1 MNSLFLHSSLS
12 PSLTCKPR
20 PRPLKRPIHI
30 CALRGSH
37 HNTRIFAPS
46 ILFPFKLCPAFHTST
61 PIACFSTPSNEGV
74 VSVINFEDLV
84 EKDFSFLDSHDLIST
99 EEHDQK
105 IRRIISA
112 GEIAESSQVMV
123 SISSEGFVDQLFDLA
138 PCTSLLVV
146 HDSIL
151 TLACIKEKYDKVKCW
166 QGEVIYVPEKWGP
179 FDVVFLYYLPAMP
192 FELDAIVGALSK
204 RCVPGGRL
212 VISHPNGRK
221 ALEQEQQQFP
231 DVVVSDLPDRMT
243 LQKAAAD
250 HSFDLIEFI
259 DEHSFYL
266 AILKFHKDR
275 S

>member
-1 MNSLFLHSSLS
+1 MNSLFLHSSLG
-12 PSLTCKPR
+12 PSFTCKPQ
-20 PRPLKRPIHI
+20 PCSLKRNIHI
-30 CALRGSH
+30 CTLRGSH
-37 HNTRIFAPS
+37 HNTRIFAPV
-46 ILFPFKLCPAFHTST
+46 LFPFKLYPAIHINKSIT
-61 PIACFSTPSNEGV
+61 CFSTPPSEGV

-84 EKDFSFLDSHDLIST
+84 EKDFSFLDSDEFSST

-112 GEIAESSQVMV
+112 GEITESSQVMV

-138 PCTSLLVV
+138 PCRSLLVV

-192 FELDAIVGALSK
+192 FELDAIFEALSK
-204 RCVPGGRL
+204 RCVAGARL

-221 ALEQEQQQFP
+221 GLEQEQQQFP
-231 DVVVSDLPDRMT
+231 DVVVSDLPERMN
-243 LQKAAAD
+243 LENAAAD
-250 HSFDLIEFI
+250 HSFNLTEFI
-259 DEHSFYL
+259 DEYNFYL
-266 AILKFHKDR
+266 AVLKFHKDR